1 MEFRKYFVTLKGIK
15 GMIAQPLIYA
25 RNLEDAEKQATEYIK
40 RHYTKYW
47 KMQIDCILDMGIA

>member
-15 GMIAQPLIYA
+15 GMVAQPLIYA
-25 RNLEDAEKQATEYIK
+25 RSLEDAEKQATEYIK

-47 KMQIDCILDMGIA
+47 KMKIARILDMGIA